1 VLEVLDM
8 PNAVI
13 VNGTKPQEIVQFI
26 IQYRYISKDGREAPV
41 DTYDINNSQSRA
53 SFSNWIEFKSSARK
67 RTYDSSTGVYTWL
80 TEDITNPDLPNIN
93 H

>member
-1 VLEVLDM
+1 M

>member
-1 VLEVLDM
+1 M

-41 DTYDINNSQSRA
+41 DTYDINNSQVEQV
-53 SFSNWIEFKSSARK
+53 F
-67 RTYDSSTGVYTWL
+67 
-80 TEDITNPDLPNIN
+80 
-93 H
+93 

>member
-1 VLEVLDM
+1 M

-53 SFSNWIEFKSSARK
+53 SFL
-67 RTYDSSTGVYTWL
+67 TGLNLSLVL
-80 TEDITNPDLPNIN
+80 EKNL
-93 H
+93 

>member
-1 VLEVLDM
+1 M

-41 DTYDINNSQSRA
+41 DTYDIITRRSRA
-53 SFSNWIEFKSSARK
+53 SFL
-67 RTYDSSTGVYTWL
+67 TGLSLSLVL
-80 TEDITNPDLPNIN
+80 EKNL
-93 H
+93 

>member
-1 VLEVLDM
+1 M
-8 PNAVI
+8 VI

-53 SFSNWIEFKSSARK
+53 SFSRIEFKSSARK
-67 RTYDSSTGVYTWL
+67 ELMIVRGIYLVNRRHY
-80 TEDITNPDLPNIN
+80 
-93 H
+93 